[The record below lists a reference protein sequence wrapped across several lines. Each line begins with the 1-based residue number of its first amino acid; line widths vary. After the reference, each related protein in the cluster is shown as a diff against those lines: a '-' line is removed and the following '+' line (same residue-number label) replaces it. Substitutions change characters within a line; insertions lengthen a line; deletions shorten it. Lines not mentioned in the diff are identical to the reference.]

1 MKKIID
7 LLPILKAIDGVE
19 DVERKQKDDEDIFR
33 FRYCGIKFT
42 AASYSG
48 GYGVIF
54 AKYLYKPK
62 LLSGG
67 KAKSALIDWA
77 TNLISVPKELK
88 FWLAAVHV
96 SDHHI
101 FHFPFTTF
109 SVDTVETILRGFVEE
124 FPNILEQFSKDG
136 QVEFDNAED

>member
-1 MKKIID
+1 MAKIVD

-19 DVERKQKDDEDIFR
+19 DIDRKQEDDEDNYK

-42 AASYSG
+42 AKSMSG
-48 GYGVIF
+48 GIGVIY

-77 TNLISVPKELK
+77 TSLISIPNEYK
-88 FWLAAVHV
+88 FWLNVVHV

-101 FHFPFTTF
+101 FFFPFKEF